1 MSESPNVVSICSETF
16 DPEDPAHVM
25 ADVAPYL
32 RPDLPPTQRSI
43 VYPSRQGDST
53 VNVRITWEAQCL
65 VAGRTDLSTPTIIQ
79 QHWADFDR
87 QIALLI
93 ASKAAPPDG
102 GWILDAEDIVPIS

>member
-1 MSESPNVVSICSETF
+1 MSESPNFVSICSETF

-93 ASKAAPPDG
+93 ASNPTRIDG
-102 GWILDAEDIVPIS
+102 TWTLDASDMVPII